1 MPLDF
6 RCFSDLTVV
15 SNSRY
20 LACSLFFSGSRFS
33 FNGDVALHS
42 RVQFSFSSIAR
53 ASHRQVPCIAH
64 ATLLPPSSPCCVSFP
79 FFVAYVARLFG
90 NIQAEEGKE
99 SSQRLN
105 FLTVHPTY
113 PRSYLPGFLA
123 RFLGFVH
130 TSVVCFDPPVRSQFV
145 SNVREMHAIGVEL
158 KLSHKLFFSFCLKDS
173 LVQSVYSVLFSLSRQ
188 LFPWYG
194 SLSLAVRFLTL
205 SGPFAGTDSMWSNN
219 KYKRS
224 LKTVAYH
231 D

>member
-90 NIQAEEGKE
+90 NIQAEEEKE

-158 KLSHKLFFSFCLKDS
+158 KLSHKLFFLSASKTPLFNRFIRSCFLS
-173 LVQSVYSVLFSLSRQ
+173 LVNCFHGMDLLVSPFVFSRCLG
-188 LFPWYG
+188 P
-194 SLSLAVRFLTL
+194 SL
-205 SGPFAGTDSMWSNN
+205 GPTRCGATTNIRD
-219 KYKRS
+219 
-224 LKTVAYH
+224 L
-231 D
+231 